1 MVNFVMAYHK
11 MLSLSI
17 LLFILITLSIPAT
30 CNATSLRAVHHQ
42 SQLDQQ
48 KVPFMNYDQEDCP
61 PWFYSDE
68 GTCKCLVLHFYAAR
82 CFDNKAYLSA
92 GFCATFDT
100 STDSDS
106 DILSLGECP
115 SYQGRRCRSGWSGFG
130 RTTFWQDNL
139 FIEPAYS

>member
-1 MVNFVMAYHK
+1 MTNFVMAYHS
-11 MLSLSI
+11 MILLSI
-17 LLFILITLSIPAT
+17 LFILTTLSISAT
-30 CNATSLRAVHHQ
+30 CNTTSLRAVHHQ

-48 KVPFMNYDQEDCP
+48 KEPFMNYDQEDCP

-68 GTCKCLVLHFYAAR
+68 GTCKCLAFYGAR
-82 CFDNKAYLSA
+82 CFDNKAYLYA

-115 SYQGRRCRSGWSGFG
+115 SYYGF
-130 RTTFWQDNL
+130 TFKNRVVTSTFNCL
-139 FIEPAYS
+139 TMYHS